1 MNFCLDIGNTFGK
14 IRIDEAGKPP
24 VYRRQLNDE
33 DIIALIR
40 ELQPDNIIYCDVRG
54 TGAELIAA
62 TGFDGKLLKLTH
74 ELPIPLKNCYQVPQT
89 LGMDRL
95 AAALGAW
102 QQFPH
107 QHTLVIDAGT
117 CITYDF
123 VTANAEFLGGM
134 ISPGLQMRLKAM
146 HTFTAQ
152 LPLITTD
159 FSQKPPLIG
168 QNTTDA
174 MLSGAFHG
182 LSGEINGII
191 SHYQSIFGRF
201 NILLTGGDALFFDK
215 TIKEANFVNENVVL
229 DGLKAALDFNLV
241 NLKF

>member
-1 MNFCLDIGNTFGK
+1 M
-14 IRIDEAGKPP
+14 
-24 VYRRQLNDE
+24 
-33 DIIALIR
+33 
-40 ELQPDNIIYCDVRG
+40 YCDVRG
-54 TGAELIAA
+54 TAADLIAA
-62 TGFDGKLLKLTH
+62 AGFKGKVLRLTH
-74 ELPIPLKNCYQVPQT
+74 ELPIPLKNCYQTPHT

-95 AAALGAW
+95 AAAIGAW

-117 CITYDF
+117 CVTYDF
-123 VTANAEFLGGM
+123 VTAAAEFLGGI

-146 HTFTAQ
+146 HAFTAG
-152 LPLITTD
+152 LPMITTD
-159 FSQKPPLIG
+159 FAAPPPLIG
-168 QNTTDA
+168 QNTTEA

-182 LSGEINGII
+182 LAGEINGLI
-191 SHYQSIFGRF
+191 SNYQSIFGRF

-241 NLKF
+241 NLEF